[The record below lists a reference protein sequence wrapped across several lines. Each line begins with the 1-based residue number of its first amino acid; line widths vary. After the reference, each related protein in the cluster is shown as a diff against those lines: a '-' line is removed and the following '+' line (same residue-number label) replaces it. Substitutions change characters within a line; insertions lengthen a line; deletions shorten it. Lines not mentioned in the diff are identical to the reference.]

1 MFFRKLAAWKKGDDA
16 LAFVRDLIDG
26 DHEEDGEAS
35 MGGMSLV
42 LPLLL
47 LSYGNMD
54 ALRETLR
61 AHLFVTHR
69 NGQLYKAALRYAQ
82 LLAGLLQSHG
92 IELASDRANVQK
104 KLIHSALQDLAAF
117 GTFPCS
123 SQVILIDPIRRQSKD
138 GRTPFLVIRR
148 SFRFTRSSAWL
159 PATEVIS

>member
-1 MFFRKLAAWKKGDDA
+1 
-16 LAFVRDLIDG
+16 VRDLIDG

-117 GTFPCS
+117 DNPKMEELLSLSYEEAFDSHAHLLG
-123 SQVILIDPIRRQSKD
+123 SQPLR
-138 GRTPFLVIRR
+138 
-148 SFRFTRSSAWL
+148 
-159 PATEVIS
+159 